1 MSSVSKCSGKPLLA
15 AVAATLTV
23 MTCSV
28 SAATFTPADVAGL
41 AAAINEAN
49 TNGQSDTIDL
59 GGRTFMLTAV
69 DNMVDGPNG
78 LPSILADGGNAI
90 TIRNG
95 TIERSPSAPD
105 LRFLHVSAG
114 ATLALE
120 TATLHAGTL
129 NSLYSY
135 SGGAAFNLGTL
146 LVVGSTFSDNRT
158 WPNSGG
164 AIRNHGALSVA
175 GSIFSGNTAGHGGA
189 IYSEGTLSVA
199 GSTFFQN
206 FAEHEG
212 GAIRNVGTVS
222 AVRDTTFSSNISLW
236 GSAIWNVGTV
246 IAIRNSTFSA
256 NTNHLGGAI
265 CNRNLIGS
273 ITNATFAFG
282 LIGSIGDIAGGI
294 YNSWDA
300 QILELTSSIVAG
312 STGTNPRD
320 ISNAGTIVSATN
332 NVIGIGD
339 GSGLTNG
346 VNGNQ
351 VGSLAA
357 PLDPLL
363 GPLADNGGPTF
374 THALLAGSPAIDRG
388 SNPAALANDQR
399 GPGFA
404 RVSGVGADVGAFEL
418 QMADLS
424 VTKVGT
430 PDPVVAGGN
439 LAWTVTIGN
448 SGTIAAEMAQLS
460 DPLPAGTTF
469 VSVSS
474 PAGWSCSTPAV
485 GTNGTV
491 SCSIAS
497 LPVGSATFT
506 IVAAVDGGTLPGTVL
521 SNTATVTSVTPD
533 PDSSDTSATAAT
545 TVISPALLS
554 AAKVVSG
561 NFAPGGNVTYTI
573 VLANTGAGA
582 QVDNPG
588 NELVDVLPVEL
599 ALVSATATSG
609 TAVATTGTN
618 TVTWN
623 GSISTGSTVTI
634 TIGATVR
641 ATTPLG
647 ANVSNQATIAYDL
660 DGNGTNEA
668 SGVSDDPATTTAG
681 DATVFVAVDAA
692 VVPVLGGTG
701 LGLLA
706 LLVALGGALVLGR
719 RLS

>member
-1 MSSVSKCSGKPLLA
+1 MSGVVKCGRK
-15 AVAATLTV
+15 AVLGAVVATLM
-23 MTCSV
+23 MTCPV
-28 SAATFTPADVAGL
+28 TAATFTPTDVAGL
-41 AAAINEAN
+41 VAAINAAN
-49 TNGQSDTIDL
+49 TNGQSDTIEL
-59 GGRTFMLTAV
+59 GGGTFTITTV
-69 DNMVDGPNG
+69 DNTLDGPNG
-78 LPSILADGGNAI
+78 LPAILPDGGSTL

-95 TIERSPSAPD
+95 TIERSAAAPD
-105 LRFLHVSAG
+105 LRFLYVSAE
-114 ATLALE
+114 ATLSLE
-120 TATLHAGTL
+120 TATLHAGIL
-129 NSLYSY
+129 NSPY
-135 SGGAAFNLGTL
+135 SGGAVVNLGTL
-146 LVVGSTFSDNRT
+146 LVVDSTLSDNRT
-158 WPNSGG
+158 WPYSGG
-164 AIRNHGALSVA
+164 AIQNLGALSVA
-175 GSIFSGNTAGHGGA
+175 SSIFSGNSAAFGGA
-189 IYSEGTLSVA
+189 ILNGGTLSVA

-212 GAIRNVGTVS
+212 GAIYNGLT
-222 AVRDTTFSSNISLW
+222 IS
-236 GSAIWNVGTV
+236 
-246 IAIRNSTFSA
+246 AIRNSTFSA
-256 NTNHLGGAI
+256 NTSTWGGAI
-265 CNRNLIGS
+265 LNASLIGS
-273 ITNATFAFG
+273 ITNTTFAFG
-282 LIGSIGDIAGGI
+282 EASHTGDRGGGI
-294 YNSWDA
+294 YNSSDA
-300 QILELTSSIVAG
+300 QILELSSNIVAE
-312 STGTNPRD
+312 SMGTAPRD
-320 ISNAGTIVSATN
+320 ISNAGTIVSASN

-388 SNPAALANDQR
+388 SNPAALATDQR

-404 RVSGVGADVGAFEL
+404 RVSGAGTDVGAFEL

-430 PDPVVAGGN
+430 PDPVVAGAS
-439 LAWTVTIGN
+439 LAWTVTIRN

-469 VSVSS
+469 VSVAA
-474 PAGWSCSTPAV
+474 PADWSCSTPAV
-485 GTNGTV
+485 GAHGTV

-506 IVAAVDGGTLPGTVL
+506 IVAAVDGGTPLGTVL
-521 SNTATVTSVTPD
+521 SNTATVTSATPD
-533 PDSSDTSATAAT
+533 PDSADTTATATT
-545 TVISPALLS
+545 TVGSPALLS
-554 AAKVVSG
+554 ATKVVSG
-561 NFAPGGNVTYTI
+561 RFAPGGNVTYTI
-573 VLANTGAGA
+573 VLANAGPGA
-582 QVDNPG
+582 QVDNFD
-588 NELVDVLPVEL
+588 NELVDVLPAEL
-599 ALVSATATSG
+599 ELVSASATSG

-623 GSISTGSTVTI
+623 GSILAGGTVTI

-641 ATTPLG
+641 TTTPLG
-647 ANVSNQATIAYDL
+647 ASVSNQATIAYDL

-668 SGVSDDPATTTAG
+668 SGGSDDPATTTAG

-692 VVPVLGGTG
+692 VVPVLGGPG

-706 LLVALGGALVLGR
+706 LLVALGGALVFGR